1 MNFHLLITESSSFH
15 IRNLHIDFY
24 TWNIEISCF
33 NVAKPVQV
41 LETYLLESLYCIE
54 DIQQPD
60 VHIKKKKEREY
71 FVYETCTHTITW
83 NKEFQYLYKKIYVQL
98 FICKVDDVSY
108 LSLHD
113 QKWNFTDDFSLFI
126 EENQCTDLIKNSWKF
141 QFLCRNTSIHILKY
155 TIS

>member
-60 VHIKKKKEREY
+60 VHIKKKKK
-71 FVYETCTHTITW
+71 
-83 NKEFQYLYKKIYVQL
+83 KENILCMKPAHIQLHEIKSSNIYTRKSM
-98 FICKVDDVSY
+98 FNFSY
-108 LSLHD
+108 A
-113 QKWNFTDDFSLFI
+113 
-126 EENQCTDLIKNSWKF
+126 
-141 QFLCRNTSIHILKY
+141 R
-155 TIS
+155 